1 MAKYLNKNIKF
12 LRTSNNMSQQKLA
25 DLIGID
31 RSTVSRI
38 ENNEIETTV
47 DNAINIAQVFKIS
60 LSDLINKD
68 LRIPNK
74 CEEEYITPDEM
85 NKVIEIYKK
94 NGICIT
100 MEIGTQITK
109 KDFLEIIDKLDE
121 IRNEE
126 DKNN

>member
-1 MAKYLNKNIKF
+1 VAKYLNKNIKF

>member
-85 NKVIEIYKK
+85 NRVIEIYKK

-126 DKNN
+126 DKK